1 MVGGGG
7 AVIAGLADGVR
18 LARGVAA
25 HLPGDART
33 YQIVFLGVL
42 LGAGALVRDFALRP
56 EQMALTFAAGLA
68 TQLVFVRA
76 LGLQRVGFLS
86 ALITCLGL
94 SILLRADT
102 WWVHPLVAA
111 LAIASKFAIRAGG
124 KHLFNPGNL
133 GVITGVALIP
143 GAWIS
148 PGQWGSDIASAVW
161 VVALGA
167 LVSSRARRLDTSWVF
182 LACYLGLVAARI
194 LWLGYDWAV
203 FVHQLQNG
211 ALLLF
216 AFFMISDP
224 MTTPNH
230 RGSRVA
236 HAAAVAVAAFA
247 WQYALFIP
255 NGLVWALFLATPL
268 VSLLDR
274 IFRADRFNWR
284 DNRALPNPGAPATH
298 ATGATIATTATRA
311 TTILRSTT
319 LRDLTLKG

>member
-1 MVGGGG
+1 M
-7 AVIAGLADGVR
+7 IAGFTDGACRARR
-18 LARGVAA
+18 LAAR
-25 HLPGDART
+25 LPGDARI

-42 LGAGALVRDFALRP
+42 LGAGALARDFALRP
-56 EQMALTFAAGLA
+56 EQMALTFVAGLA
-68 TQLVFVRA
+68 TQFAFVRA
-76 LGLQRVGFLS
+76 LGLQRVGVLS
-86 ALITCLGL
+86 AVITCLGL

-102 WWVHPLVAA
+102 WWAHPLVAA
-111 LAIASKFAIRAGG
+111 LAIASKFTIRAGG

-133 GVITGVALIP
+133 GVIAGVALIP

-161 VVALGA
+161 VVALGT
-167 LVSSRARRLDTSWVF
+167 LVASRARRLDTSWIF

-203 FVHQLQNG
+203 IVHQLQNG

-230 RGSRVA
+230 RGARVA
-236 HAAAVAVAAFA
+236 HAALVATTAFA

-255 NGLVWALFLATPL
+255 NGLVWALFLATPA
-268 VSLLDR
+268 VPLLDR
-274 IFRADRFNWR
+274 IFRAERFNWR
-284 DNRALPNPGAPATH
+284 DNRALPNPRA
-298 ATGATIATTATRA
+298 TATQTTQTPRA
-311 TTILRSTT
+311 TTILHSTIF
-319 LRDLTLKG
+319 RDPTLKG